1 MRKKIAAMLM
11 LFLFVFL
18 ITIPASAEKAVTNTT
33 WVSPVS
39 KTIKKTKTS
48 TKTTTMKTKAKKTTS
63 SKKTNKSKKT
73 STASQTSKKKVV
85 KEITVT
91 KTVTTKYTKGS
102 KKAKVTT
109 KTVTAT
115 TTTTYKAKTVTNIV
129 YENGDQLDVNKIAPL
144 ADEVVRNAFQ
154 QVGMKMKINTGA
166 SYTGY
171 TSMTQGVIILKRADE
186 VVYHELGHFLSYMG
200 GNYCTTE
207 KFKEI
212 YEEEKAKFTGYNS
225 SYIRTTPYEY
235 FAESYKDY
243 VLNREELKNTRPKT
257 YAAIVECL
265 SKLTPETIAKQK
277 YCLSIVWA

>member
-1 MRKKIAAMLM
+1 
-11 LFLFVFL
+11 V
-18 ITIPASAEKAVTNTT
+18 KA
-33 WVSPVS
+33 
-39 KTIKKTKTS
+39 
-48 TKTTTMKTKAKKTTS
+48 
-63 SKKTNKSKKT
+63 
-73 STASQTSKKKVV
+73 
-85 KEITVT
+85 ITVT

-115 TTTTYKAKTVTNIV
+115 TTTTYKAKKVTNIV
-129 YENGDQLDVNKIAPL
+129 YENGDQLDVNKVAPL

-154 QVGMKMKINTGA
+154 QVGMKMRIDTGA

-171 TSMTQGVIILKRADE
+171 TSMTEGVIILKKEDD

-207 KFKEI
+207 KFKAV
-212 YEEEKAKFTGYNS
+212 YEEEKARITGYNA
-225 SYIRTTPYEY
+225 SYFQSTPYEY
-235 FAESYKDY
+235 FAESYEDY
-243 VLNREELKNTRPKT
+243 VLNREQLRTSRPKT
-257 YAAIVECL
+257 YAAIQECL